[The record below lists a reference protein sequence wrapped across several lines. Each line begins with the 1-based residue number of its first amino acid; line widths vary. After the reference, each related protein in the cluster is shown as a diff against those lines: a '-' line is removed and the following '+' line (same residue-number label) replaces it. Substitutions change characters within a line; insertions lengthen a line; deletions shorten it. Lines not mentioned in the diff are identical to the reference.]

1 MDTGDTTL
9 RGIRFDGLSQLPSF
23 PSLETVAKDFLLDK
37 LVQMVDNFNGPSI
50 WKSAEIV
57 NWKSMFQNVPGGIL
71 ERLYKKLFS
80 INPTKKHLVMIF
92 VSELEIFKIQQ
103 FNSLKF
109 GNSTF
114 SWLISLYKSHFDK
127 NNMF

>member
-92 VSELEIFKIQQ
+92 VSELEIFKIHQ

-114 SWLISLYKSHFDK
+114 S
-127 NNMF
+127 